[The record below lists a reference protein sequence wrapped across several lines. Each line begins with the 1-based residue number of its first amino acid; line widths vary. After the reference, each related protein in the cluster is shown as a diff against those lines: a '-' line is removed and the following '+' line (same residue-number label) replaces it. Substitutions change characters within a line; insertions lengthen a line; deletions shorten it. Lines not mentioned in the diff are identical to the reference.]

1 MLTKLIHL
9 ARDETLRRLDNIAD
23 CFKNTL
29 AAKPK
34 ENAVKQE
41 IEKHHE
47 SIRST
52 MRATLTLNAEFGGT
66 GTQGKR
72 WAGYWDW
79 AKTAFIDELQALEA
93 EEREV

>member
-9 ARDETLRRLDNIAD
+9 ARDETLRRLDSIAD
-23 CFKNTL
+23 CFKATL
-29 AAKPK
+29 SQKPK

-41 IEKHHE
+41 LEKHHE

-52 MRATLTLNAEFGGT
+52 MRATLTLNGEFGGS
-66 GTQGKR
+66 GTQQKR
-72 WAGYWDW
+72 WASYWDW
-79 AKTAFIDELQALEA
+79 AKTAFMEELQALEA

>member
-9 ARDETLRRLDNIAD
+9 ARGETQRRLDNIAD
-23 CFKNTL
+23 CFKATL
-29 AAKPK
+29 SQKPK

-41 IEKHHE
+41 LEKHHE

-52 MRATLTLNAEFGGT
+52 MRATLTLNGEFGGL
-66 GTQGKR
+66 GTQQKR
-72 WAGYWDW
+72 WTSYWDW